1 MVDIVWTTV
10 VVLWTLIAITFSI
23 TKIKVHRSGGGIY
36 NMEKNPLKKKE
47 KWIIRAL
54 ALIYIVLAF
63 IISYKFNFP
72 FFDDFHGVTRSFF
85 VKTGFTLFVI
95 AQFIYIRARIAIS
108 SNWDWNKK
116 RKGDQKKLIKKGPYK
131 KVRHPQY
138 TAYLLAV
145 LATGIMLV
153 ESGILLFF
161 ILLIPLVVLKM
172 KVEEECL
179 KIVFPKEYS
188 KYIKE
193 TRMFI

>member
-10 VVLWTLIAITFSI
+10 VVSWTLIAITFSI
-23 TKIKVHRSGGGIY
+23 TKIKVNRCGGGVY

-47 KWIIRAL
+47 KWIIRVL
-54 ALIYIVLAF
+54 VFIYIVLAF
-63 IISYKFNFP
+63 IVSYRFNFP
-72 FFDDFHGVTRSFF
+72 FFDDFYGVSRTFF
-85 VKTGFTLFVI
+85 VKFGFTLFVI

-108 SNWDWNKK
+108 SNWGWDKK
-116 RKGDQKKLIKKGPYK
+116 RKGDQKKLIRKGPYK

-145 LATGIMLV
+145 LATGLMLV

-161 ILLIPLVVLKM
+161 ILLVPLVFLKM
-172 KVEEECL
+172 KLEEECL
-179 KIVFPKEYS
+179 KVVFPKQYS

-193 TRMFI
+193 TRMLI